1 MKDLGPANKILGM
14 QIHQDRSKRKIWLS
28 QKNYLKK
35 ILRRFNMQDYKP
47 ISTPLP
53 INFKLSSSMS
63 PSNEAERMEMSR
75 VLYAS
80 AVGSLMFAM
89 ICTRPDIAQAVGGAS
104 RYMANP
110 GREHWNTIK
119 RILRYIKGTSDAALC
134 YEGSEFTV
142 RGYVDS
148 DFASNLEKRKSIT
161 GYVFIITGGAV
172 SWVSKLLTVVALS
185 TTKAEYM
192 VATQACKEAMWMKK
206 LIEELRHKQENILLY
221 CDS

>member
-1 MKDLGPANKILGM
+1 
-14 QIHQDRSKRKIWLS
+14 
-28 QKNYLKK
+28 
-35 ILRRFNMQDYKP
+35 
-47 ISTPLP
+47 
-53 INFKLSSSMS
+53 MS
-63 PSNEAERMEMSR
+63 PNNEAERMEMSR

-89 ICTRPDIAQAVGGAS
+89 ICTKPDIAQAVGVAS

-119 RILRYIKGTSDAALC
+119 RILRYIKGTSDVALC

-148 DFASNLEKRKSIT
+148 DFASDLEKRKSIT

-172 SWVSKLLTVVALS
+172 SWVSKLQTVVALS
-185 TTKAEYM
+185 TTEAEYM
-192 VATQACKEAMWMKK
+192 AATQACKEAMWMKK